1 MLKNII
7 KFKPL
12 IFLILIATI
21 GLFASGIFSKISAAF
36 SAGDEYRNIYYEY
49 ENMNQDIKMKSMYEE
64 NQGCLLK
71 KANELNINTE
81 ILHDEII
88 NELSIISRENDIELS
103 IIKFSEV
110 MPCLTDNRGTCM
122 KVTVEFDSGFDD
134 MLEFVDDVK
143 DSESMISITDISV
156 LTLESGVHVRV
167 NLMFYGL
174 PMNYPVQAY
183 EQLV

>member
-12 IFLILIATI
+12 IFLILIAAV
-21 GLFASGIFSKISAAF
+21 GLFASGIFSKISAAL
-36 SAGDEYRNIYYEY
+36 SVGDEYRNIYHEY
-49 ENMNQDIKMKSMYEE
+49 ENMNQDIRMKSMYEE
-64 NQGCLLK
+64 NQDCLIR
-71 KANELNINTE
+71 KANELNIDTE

-88 NELSIISRENDIELS
+88 NELSIVSKKNNIELS
-103 IIKFSEV
+103 IIKFSEA
-110 MPCLTDNRGTCM
+110 MPCLTDNRGICM

-143 DSESMISITDISV
+143 DSKKMVSLTDISV
-156 LTLESGVHVRV
+156 LTLESGVQARV
-167 NLMFYGL
+167 NLMFYAL